1 LGLNGGKTSKWVD
14 IRFHDLRHTAATLM
28 IQQNIHPKVV
38 QERLGHSDISLTLNT
53 FSHLLPSIQDEVAGK
68 LDDLMTLVD
77 VGDQIKS

>member
-14 IRFHDLRHTAATLM
+14 IRFHDLRHTTATLM